1 LNQLCSIKMPVSSQ
15 KKRAMDLNK
24 ILAITLIN
32 LKANKSLNL
41 IRSKTNIKKQT
52 MDISK
57 SLIMTS
63 KIQLSSWINNQKY
76 KQSTPKT
83 PAMDI
88 SMTKAIVTTK
98 LSKMIM
104 KRFPLL
110 QQQDLT

>member
-1 LNQLCSIKMPVSSQ
+1 MPLGPR

-32 LKANKSLNL
+32 LKANKSPNL

-52 MDISK
+52 MHISK
-57 SLIMTS
+57 SLIMTC
-63 KIQLSSWINNQKY
+63 KIQLSSWINNKKY
-76 KQSTPKT
+76 KQSTPKM

-88 SMTKAIVTTK
+88 SMTKAIVTAK

-104 KRFPLL
+104 
-110 QQQDLT
+110 